1 MDWFW
6 LIGFL
11 VLFIA
16 GGAAY
21 YFWQVVAAQTRDDFR
36 AQQPMLR
43 VTNLSAMHA
52 GNMLTLTPQIENVGR
67 GVAYDCVLHLGGW
80 EGSFAVKK
88 VYPQGPRYQKHA
100 ASLVLGPDAP
110 LRAKPQSNG
119 YLRLSYRD
127 HWGLKYDC
135 WYLVTQSPS
144 SQPPLYNIQIDLE
157 HPDVNEPTPSFWE
170 MRTLLRKSMLQD

>member
-6 LIGFL
+6 LIVFL

-21 YFWQVVAAQTRDDFR
+21 YFWQVVAAQTRDDFH

-43 VTNLSAMHA
+43 ITNLSAMHA
-52 GNMLTLTPQIENVGR
+52 GNMLTLTPQIENLGH

-88 VYPQGPRYQKHA
+88 VYPHGPRYQKHA
-100 ASLVLGPDAP
+100 ASIILGPDAP
-110 LRAKPQSNG
+110 LRSKHQSNG

-157 HPDVNEPTPSFWE
+157 HPDVNEPAPSFWE

>member
-11 VLFIA
+11 ALFLL

-21 YFWQVVAAQTRDDFR
+21 YFWQVVAAQTLDDFR

-52 GNMLTLTPQIENVGR
+52 GNMLTLIPQLENVGR

-88 VYPQGPRYQKHA
+88 VYPQGSRSQKHA
-100 ASLVLGPDAP
+100 ASIVLGPEAP
-110 LRAKPQSNG
+110 LRVTLQSNG

-144 SQPPLYNIQIDLE
+144 SQPPFYNIQIDLE
-157 HPDVNEPTPSFWE
+157 HPEVDEPALSFWE
-170 MRTLLRKSMLQD
+170 MRTLLRKSTPHE